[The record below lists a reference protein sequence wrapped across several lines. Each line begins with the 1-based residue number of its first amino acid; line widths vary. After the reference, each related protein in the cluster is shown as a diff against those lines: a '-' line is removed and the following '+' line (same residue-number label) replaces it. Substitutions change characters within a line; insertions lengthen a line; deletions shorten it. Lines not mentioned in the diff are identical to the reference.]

1 MQSCN
6 KKQGKPLRSQ
16 SQLNPINKYSP
27 AARHEQKGPNYKVI
41 VCNPDLL
48 QSISRLQK
56 HRVNS
61 DSKLINALHP
71 QLQKK
76 TL

>member
-1 MQSCN
+1 MQSSN

-16 SQLNPINKYSP
+16 SELKPLSKYSP
-27 AARHEQKGPNYKVI
+27 AARREQRPHNCKVI
-41 VCNPDLL
+41 ICNPDLL
-48 QSISRLQK
+48 HSISRLQK
-56 HRVNS
+56 NRVNS
-61 DSKLINALHP
+61 DSKLMNALHP